1 MELLEGRK
9 NFMIIDIFLPL
20 SLIFIMFTLGLGL
33 TLNDFINLVH
43 TPKAFFVGI
52 MNQMFLLPLVAFI
65 IISLMG
71 ITKEIAVGMMI
82 LASCPGGV
90 TSNIITKLAKGDT
103 ALSISYTAVISILTI
118 VSLPMITGFSMKY
131 FMGADAPPLNL
142 LSLGF
147 TMFLITALPVGIGL
161 SVRSKYRTFADSFEA
176 TATKISIILFIIII
190 LGALASEWNTFIN
203 NLLKLGPAII
213 LLMVVM
219 ITIGYKSSNWFKMNN
234 RQAVTVAIESGIQ
247 NGTVGI
253 TIGNLIINP
262 ETGLSILSIPSG
274 VYGILMYFICLPF
287 VFWYIKTKHK

>member
-1 MELLEGRK
+1 
-9 NFMIIDIFLPL
+9 MIIDIFLPL
-20 SLIFIMFTLGLGL
+20 SLIFIMFALGLGL

-190 LGALASEWNTFIN
+190 LGALTSEWNTFIN

-213 LLMVVM
+213 HLMVVM

-287 VFWYIKTKHK
+287 VFWYIKNKHK

>member
-1 MELLEGRK
+1 
-9 NFMIIDIFLPL
+9 MIIDIFLPL
-20 SLIFIMFTLGLGL
+20 SLIFIMFALGLGL

-118 VSLPMITGFSMKY
+118 VTLPMITGFSMKY

-190 LGALASEWNTFIN
+190 LGALVSEWNTFIN

-287 VFWYIKTKHK
+287 VFWYIKNNHK

>member
-1 MELLEGRK
+1 
-9 NFMIIDIFLPL
+9 MIIDIFLPL

-43 TPKAFFVGI
+43 KPKAFFVGI
-52 MNQMFLLPLVAFI
+52 MNQMFLLPLAAFI

-103 ALSISYTAVISILTI
+103 ALSISYTAVISILSI
-118 VSLPMITGFSMKY
+118 ASLPMITGFSMKY

-142 LSLGF
+142 LSLGL
-147 TMFLITALPVGIGL
+147 TMFLITAMPVGIGVL
-161 SVRSKYRTFADSFEA
+161 VRSKFRTFADSFES
-176 TATKISIILFIIII
+176 TATKISIVLFIIII
-190 LGALASEWNTFIN
+190 IGALASEWNTFIN
-203 NLLKLGPAII
+203 NLSSLGPAII
-213 LLMVVM
+213 FLMVIM
-219 ITIGYKSSNWFKMNN
+219 ITIGYNSSKWFRMNN
-234 RQAVTVAIESGIQ
+234 QQAVTVAIESGIQ

-253 TIGNLIINP
+253 TIGNIIINP

-287 VFWYIKTKHK
+287 VFWYIKNIHK

>member
-1 MELLEGRK
+1 
-9 NFMIIDIFLPL
+9 MIIDIFLPL

-52 MNQMFLLPLVAFI
+52 MNQMFLLPFVAFI
-65 IISLMG
+65 IIILMG

-118 VSLPMITGFSMKY
+118 ISLPMITGFSMKF
-131 FMGADAPPLNL
+131 FMGTDAPPLNL

-161 SVRSKYRTFADSFEA
+161 SVRSKYRSFADYFEA
-176 TATKISIILFIIII
+176 TATKISTILFIIII
-190 LGALASEWNTFIN
+190 LGALVSEWNTFID

-213 LLMVVM
+213 LLMVAM
-219 ITIGYKSSNWFKMNN
+219 ITIGYKSSNWFKLNN

-287 VFWYIKTKHK
+287 VFWYIKNNHK

>member
-1 MELLEGRK
+1 
-9 NFMIIDIFLPL
+9 MIIDIFLPL
-20 SLIFIMFTLGLGL
+20 SLIFIMFALGLGL
-33 TLNDFINLVH
+33 TLNDFINLLH

-71 ITKEIAVGMMI
+71 ITREIAVGMMI

-118 VSLPMITGFSMKY
+118 VTLPMITGFSMKY
-131 FMGADAPPLNL
+131 FMGVDAPPLNL

-161 SVRSKYRTFADSFEA
+161 SVRSKYKTFADSFEA
-176 TATKISIILFIIII
+176 TATKISIILFMIII
-190 LGALASEWNTFIN
+190 LGALTSEWNTFIN

-287 VFWYIKTKHK
+287 VFWYIKNKHK